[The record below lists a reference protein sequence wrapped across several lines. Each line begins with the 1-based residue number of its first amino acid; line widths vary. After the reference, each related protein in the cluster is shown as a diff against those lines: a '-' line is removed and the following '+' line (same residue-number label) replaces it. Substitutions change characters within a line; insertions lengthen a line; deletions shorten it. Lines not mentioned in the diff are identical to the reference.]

1 MLCGD
6 LNGKEIQKRGDICV
20 HMGFPGGSDSK
31 EFLAMQGTWVQS
43 LGWEDPLEEK
53 WQPTSVFLPGE
64 SHGQRSLP
72 ATVYGVTKSQV
83 KLNDF
88 HSLAHVYVYDSLW
101 YSRN

>member
-20 HMGFPGGSDSK
+20 DMGFPGGSDSK
-31 EFLAMQGTWVQS
+31 EFLARQGTWVQS

-53 WQPTSVFLPGE
+53 WQPTSVFLPG
-64 SHGQRSLP
+64 
-72 ATVYGVTKSQV
+72 VTKSQV

-88 HSLAHVYVYDSLW
+88 HSLTHVYVYDSLCGTAGTNTA
-101 YSRN
+101 S